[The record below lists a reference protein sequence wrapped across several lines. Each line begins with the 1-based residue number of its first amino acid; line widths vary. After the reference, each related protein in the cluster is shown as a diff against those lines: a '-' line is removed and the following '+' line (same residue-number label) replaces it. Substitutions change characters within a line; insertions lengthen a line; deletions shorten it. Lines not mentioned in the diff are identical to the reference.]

1 MNAGKVKT
9 FKHLGLYD
17 SLYRNKLPGRKFLE
31 KISND
36 WANLGT
42 KTRSPYGNSFFGQ
55 SLFHVQLLKNVY
67 GIRKRSFLKQ
77 LTFKSKEKRGN
88 KSANLLNLLENKL
101 DYFLFNS
108 GYVKSLTRAKE
119 LIENGNVEVNKELV
133 RNSGFILK
141 PTDRVSL
148 RGQNPLISGETM
160 YNVVSGL
167 SITTQWSLY
176 QELIEDTILFN
187 SVCGQQNLW
196 RQPNKGN
203 LLELH
208 NPKLFNKNTV
218 EHDFSKSLS
227 ILTSTVDTLRIK
239 RNAVSNNRA
248 YTTVSLE
255 NNLVSNKYL
264 GKASNF
270 LKSMRAVSE
279 NKDVQMKRYV
289 ASSCISSLTCGG
301 LERYVTMGLLF
312 NNLSTLKPIWEDC
325 LDQVTADL
333 SVDLNL
339 ALGILEQTDSN
350 TASNYTLSFS
360 ENSLLLDTRD
370 DTESDTSDETFTTP
384 QLEEF
389 ELTGE
394 LENIREG
401 ADYYSQLEIDVVE
414 SRAPYMD
421 AYSSISDIYR
431 NHVEPVL
438 SKKQEGDLEVEANLV
453 EYPETLLI
461 SDYYA
466 DLVFLENE
474 DRFTDCLL
482 SAEYMSLGVI
492 LRDKKEGPQF
502 NLVSRSPEVT
512 GEGFYLDPELWELR
526 SRLGEEFSESKIDSA
541 EHVIKTIR

>member
-119 LIENGNVEVNKELV
+119 LIENGNVQVNRELV

-167 SITTQWSLY
+167 SMTTQWSLY

-187 SVCGQQNLW
+187 SVRGQQNLCKQST
-196 RQPNKGN
+196 RDD

-208 NPKLFNKNTV
+208 NPRLFNKNTV
-218 EHDFSKSLS
+218 ERDFSRSFS

-239 RNAVSNNRA
+239 EKAVSSNRM

-264 GKASNF
+264 VKASNF
-270 LKSMRAVSE
+270 LKSTRAVSE

-289 ASSCISSLTCGG
+289 ASSCITSLTCGG
-301 LERYVTMGLLF
+301 LERYITMSLLF

-339 ALGILEQTDSN
+339 NLEILEQTDSN
-350 TASNYTLSFS
+350 TTLDYTLSFS
-360 ENSLLLDTRD
+360 ENSPSLGTHDEA
-370 DTESDTSDETFTTP
+370 ESNTSDENFTTP

-389 ELTGE
+389 ELTSE

-421 AYSSISDIYR
+421 AYSSVNDIYR
-431 NHVEPVL
+431 NHIEPVL
-438 SKKQEGDLEVEANLV
+438 SKKQEEDLEVETNLV

-461 SDYYA
+461 SDYYT